1 MAQMN
6 FGGNRYLCRLK
17 SIRKADER
25 ANKETTASD

>member
-6 FGGNRYLCRLK
+6 FGGNRLK